1 MADVRDLA
9 SFCAAVSFEAEDLL
23 HITDGELAE
32 LLEEYDVKGIELKSF
47 KGQKKAEEEGPP

>member
-1 MADVRDLA
+1 MAAVTDLA

-32 LLEEYDVKGIELKSF
+32 LLEEYDVKARAHPS
-47 KGQKKAEEEGPP
+47 P